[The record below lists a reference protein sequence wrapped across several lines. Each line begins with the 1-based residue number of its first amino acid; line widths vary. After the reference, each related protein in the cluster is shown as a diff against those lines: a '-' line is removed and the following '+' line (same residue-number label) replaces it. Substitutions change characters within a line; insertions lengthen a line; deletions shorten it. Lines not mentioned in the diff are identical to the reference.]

1 MSNEKLEADHLRWI
15 VEKQPACLMRVATDG
30 PVLAANDAAL
40 ALLGAEKPSQVL
52 GKALTGFLV
61 PLSQEP
67 WQGFMDKL
75 TAGASHSLE
84 CDLLDVSGMVR
95 SVILHGV
102 PLADHADG
110 IPSVLLAARD
120 VGAVRR
126 VEAALHE
133 SEQLRQQVASEPA
146 VSR

>member
-40 ALLGAEKPSQVL
+40 ALLGADKPSQVL

-102 PLADHADG
+102 PLAEHADAS
-110 IPSVLLAARD
+110 PPFFW
-120 VGAVRR
+120 RR
-126 VEAALHE
+126 ATSAL
-133 SEQLRQQVASEPA
+133 SVASRPPFTRASNSGIRARLTA
-146 VSR
+146 VPR